1 MKVVKSPAPQKTL
14 TTPLRYLLMSI
25 GILVTA
31 VGVYFFKFP
40 NNFSTGGVSGLSLIL
55 GRLFPSPV
63 LTPSV
68 FMLLINAALLVVGLL
83 VLGRSFAFSTVY
95 CSMLLSLST
104 YAMERLWPLAGP
116 LTDQPFL
123 ELCFAVLLPA
133 IGSAVLFHLDASSGG
148 TDIIALI
155 LKKYTSLNIGGA
167 LMAADALITVAALV
181 CFGVKA
187 GLFSIL
193 GLLMKSVLVDFVTDS
208 FQTRK
213 CFQIITSDPEPI
225 VSFIMEK
232 LHRGATI
239 EDVHGAYSHE
249 QKTLIITVL
258 GQTQALHGLTDE
270 KRAVFWQ
277 GLCLLLRLRQHV
289 GGKVR
294 ADDPIPAP
302 CQQQRQRAR
311 AAGQIQNRTR
321 LYMLP
326 RAQPLK
332 KGQDLFVWDIVGQ
345 FVVAGGKRLVC
356 AHACG
361 SSCCFCSSSFMRSK
375 MMR

>member
-1 MKVVKSPAPQKTL
+1 MRVVKNPAPPKAL
-14 TTPLRYLLMSI
+14 TTPQRYLLMTF

-68 FMLLINAALLVVGLL
+68 FMLIINALLLAVGFVVF
-83 VLGRSFAFSTVY
+83 GRDFAFSTVY

-104 YAMERLWPLAGP
+104 YAMERIWPLAGP
-116 LTDQPFL
+116 MTDQPFL

-133 IGSAVLFHLDASSGG
+133 VGSAVLFHLDASSGG

-155 LKKYTSLNIGGA
+155 VKKYTSMNIGGA

-181 CFGVKA
+181 FFGVKA
-187 GLFSIL
+187 GLYSIL

-225 VSFIMEK
+225 VEFIMGQ

-249 QKTLIITVL
+249 QKALIITVL
-258 GQTQALHGLTDE
+258 GRTQALALRRFIHNTDPH
-270 KRAVFWQ
+270 AFM
-277 GLCLLLRLRQHV
+277 
-289 GGKVR
+289 
-294 ADDPIPAP
+294 I
-302 CQQQRQRAR
+302 
-311 AAGQIQNRTR
+311 ITR
-321 LYMLP
+321 STE
-326 RAQPLK
+326 
-332 KGQDLFVWDIVGQ
+332 IVGKG
-345 FVVAGGKRLVC
+345 FL
-356 AHACG
+356 
-361 SSCCFCSSSFMRSK
+361 SN
-375 MMR
+375 